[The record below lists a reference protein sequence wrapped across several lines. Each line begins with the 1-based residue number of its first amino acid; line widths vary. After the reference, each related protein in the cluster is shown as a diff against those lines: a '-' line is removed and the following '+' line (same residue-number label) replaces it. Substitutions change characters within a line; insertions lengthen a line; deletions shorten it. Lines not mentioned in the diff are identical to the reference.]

1 LATRSTDKPRALEG
15 EALRPPLPRLDS
27 GWPALDP
34 RLLAELEGDPW
45 ETSWQ
50 LTPAVHTPAGDP
62 EARQRAWTLAQMLR
76 PAARDAFALSEERTA
91 LDLNCGE
98 GWLAH
103 RLLGW
108 GARRVVATD
117 DRQSMLLRARLLRDH
132 FSVPGAEL
140 ELMGPGQLPT
150 PDAGRRFD
158 VVLRTGALDRAADAG
173 DLADA
178 FERTGRILAI
188 ECHGDRANET
198 AEAALAAGFA
208 SVDRIR
214 PPLHGAPTYVTE
226 QRDLLIAR
234 VRIGR

>member
-1 LATRSTDKPRALEG
+1 LATRSTDKPRALDS

-34 RLLAELEGDPW
+34 RLLAELEGAAW

-76 PAARDAFALSEERTA
+76 PAVRDAFALSEDRTA
-91 LDLNCGE
+91 LDLSYGE

-103 RLLGW
+103 RLLDW
-108 GARRVVATD
+108 GARKVVAAD
-117 DRQSMLLRARLLRDH
+117 ARQDRLLRARLLRDH
-132 FSVPGAEL
+132 FSIPGAEL
-140 ELMGPGQLPT
+140 ELMGADELPP
-150 PDAGRRFD
+150 PDAQQRFD
-158 VVLRTGALDRAADAG
+158 VVLRTGALDRAGDADE
-173 DLADA
+173 LAEA
-178 FERTGRILAI
+178 YERTARILAI
-188 ECHGDRANET
+188 ECHGPRANET

-226 QRDLLIAR
+226 QRDILIAH